1 MKYVLNVIIRN
12 LQDNTCGQY
21 LDSFDNIETR
31 DKKFDKWVCLAK
43 NLCSVGLI
51 EEDRIIK
58 NTDNGQIDEYTE
70 VKEIISN
77 ANLRFVIMKFP
88 Y

>member
-1 MKYVLNVIIRN
+1 MKHVLNVIILN
-12 LQDNTCGQY
+12 LQDKTTGQY
-21 LDSFDNIETR
+21 LDSFDDIETR
-31 DKKFDKWVCLAK
+31 DKNFDKWVCLAK
-43 NLCSVGLI
+43 NLCSVGPI
-51 EEDRIIK
+51 EKERIIK